1 MKPES
6 YVLKNSEITVTET
19 LLRVSVP
26 AGVVVDVLRE
36 NRITGQLTFHMIE
49 GGVRSVVL
57 TARRNSVENQAEKI
71 VEILGRM

>member
-1 MKPES
+1 MKPEN

-57 TARRNSVENQAEKI
+57 TARRNSIENQAEKI
-71 VEILGRM
+71 VEILSRL